1 MGMQMSDSALSSE
14 QKLLWHRWR
23 EKSRRVDLLVK
34 KRMTF
39 LFSAV
44 AVGLLGCILHYAL
57 RAKASFDP
65 NQQQPVAMY
74 QYSSTP
80 IVWRHLQHGDNLE
93 RDGARQL

>member
-1 MGMQMSDSALSSE
+1 MQMSDSALSSE
-14 QKLLWHRWR
+14 QSLLWHTWR
-23 EKSRRVDLLVK
+23 EKSRRVDLLVE

-44 AVGLLGCILHYAL
+44 AIVLLGCILYYAL

-65 NQQQPVAMY
+65 NQHQPAAMY
-74 QYSSTP
+74 EYSSTP
-80 IVWRHLQHGDNLE
+80 IVWLHIQHGHNLE

>member
-1 MGMQMSDSALSSE
+1 MQMSDSALSSE
-14 QKLLWHRWR
+14 QKLLWHTWR
-23 EKSRRVDLLVK
+23 EKSRRVDLLVE

-44 AVGLLGCILHYAL
+44 AVVLLGYILYYAL

-65 NQQQPVAMY
+65 NQQQPAAMY
-74 QYSSTP
+74 EYSSIS
-80 IVWRHLQHGDNLE
+80 IVWLHLQHGHNLE